1 MQKTNNLLIGISLLL
16 VYDFFYFR
24 EKTPTESSKPPFGCM
39 SLVPLVPLVQGWTKI
54 TFPGC
59 VSMGLNNCVYLPAT
73 GAEKVIVSSHI
84 HRTWEGYFS
93 PALYNR

>member
-1 MQKTNNLLIGISLLL
+1 
-16 VYDFFYFR
+16 
-24 EKTPTESSKPPFGCM
+24 M

-93 PALYNR
+93 PALYSI

>member
-1 MQKTNNLLIGISLLL
+1 
-16 VYDFFYFR
+16 
-24 EKTPTESSKPPFGCM
+24 M

-73 GAEKVIVSSHI
+73 GAKNAIISPHI

-93 PALYNR
+93 PALYAQALRSTKFGMLTKILGDSCGLSAGLG